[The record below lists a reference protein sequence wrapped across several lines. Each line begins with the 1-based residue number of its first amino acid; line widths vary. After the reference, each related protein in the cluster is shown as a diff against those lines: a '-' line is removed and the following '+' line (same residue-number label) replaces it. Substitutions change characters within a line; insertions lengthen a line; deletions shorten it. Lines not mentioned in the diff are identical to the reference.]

1 MSTERLFIP
10 KRGENLPYFKL
21 RVGSCSWKQIIMSKT
36 AFITGGSRG
45 LGRDSAIRLAEK
57 GFDII
62 LTYRVQKEKAE
73 EAKAAIEELG

>member
-1 MSTERLFIP
+1 
-10 KRGENLPYFKL
+10 
-21 RVGSCSWKQIIMSKT
+21 MSKT